1 LTAENALHHDLR
13 LLSTRFV
20 RGRAGNTKTLK
31 LFATYQTNDGMMVG
45 GQPDTKKAKEQVLYG
60 TLAVERRL
68 YTQRRDVV
76 WRFQYAFDSFKMD
89 LATALNIARFVYVHR
104 LGLAG
109 YLFAAFHPRLDAW
122 YNGLAANP
130 DWNWGVDPGAAV
142 NVRLAKIREA
152 HYAAGVTL
160 CAAVGF

>member
-1 LTAENALHHDLR
+1 MTAENALHHDLR

-45 GQPDTKKAKEQVLYG
+45 GQPDTNKAKEQVLYG
-60 TLAVERRL
+60 TLALEGLL

-89 LATALNIARFVYVHR
+89 LATAPSISPGLSMCIAWGSRVTCSPLSTPVWM
-104 LGLAG
+104 LGIMG
-109 YLFAAFHPRLDAW
+109 SRPTRIGTG
-122 YNGLAANP
+122 GLTQA
-130 DWNWGVDPGAAV
+130 
-142 NVRLAKIREA
+142 RR
-152 HYAAGVTL
+152 
-160 CAAVGF
+160 